1 MSQILDTEFLSE
13 IQYGVIEAPDG
24 GATFPS
30 GQWTVA
36 EVLAYLNQRQQRFVR
51 STRIYVGF
59 AHFAVAGS
67 TSRAD
72 LQAEGLED
80 LGQIVRVVW
89 ETAAGAMNELP
100 SSEMFA
106 ADAYDPTWSV
116 DEQTQPIVYNST
128 DVPTLT
134 VLLIPTPSA
143 AGTLWIHYVPTA
155 PTLDGSGQ
163 PLSVPPE
170 FALGLKWG
178 VFADMLG
185 KPGVSQDPQRA
196 AYANARYQELED
208 FAQRMIQGF

>member
-1 MSQILDTEFLSE
+1 MSQILDTAFLTE
-13 IQYGVIEAPDG
+13 IQYGVIEAPDA

-30 GQWTVA
+30 GLWTAA

-51 STRIYVGF
+51 STRIYIGF
-59 AHFAVAGS
+59 ANVAVAGS
-67 TSRAD
+67 TSRVD

-80 LGQIVRVVW
+80 VGQIVRVVW
-89 ETAAGAMNELP
+89 ETAAGAKVELP
-100 SSEMFA
+100 ASDMFA
-106 ADAYDPTWSV
+106 ADAYDRTWSV
-116 DEQTQPIVYNST
+116 DEQPQPLAHNVT

-143 AGTLWIHYVPTA
+143 AGTLWVSFVPTA
-155 PTLDGSGQ
+155 PTVDRSGQ
-163 PLSVPPE
+163 PLTVPVE

-185 KPGVSQDPQRA
+185 KPGTSHDPQRA
-196 AYANARYQELED
+196 AYAEARYREFED